1 MEWQNKYRANN
12 WRYSINKLIFFIDII
27 TILNKRIKFRSLRLS
42 VRTHGFHPWKRG
54 SIHLG
59 TAKFMIE
66 FTLFIFACLWSFF
79 FIKLKKNFSQK
90 TNIILTIFVIKIS
103 YITLI
108 SSIFFGVTNFGLKKT
123 FISLL
128 VTFLII
134 EILFFIGKKY
144 LSNKSKL
151 FDRIIKIKYY
161 FVRIKLL

>member
-1 MEWQNKYRANN
+1 
-12 WRYSINKLIFFIDII
+12 
-27 TILNKRIKFRSLRLS
+27 
-42 VRTHGFHPWKRG
+42 
-54 SIHLG
+54 
-59 TAKFMIE
+59 MIE

-144 LSNKSKL
+144 LSNKSNL
-151 FDRIIKIKYY
+151 FNKVIKIKYY
-161 FVRIKLL
+161 FEYTLIAIFALYLINKFYY

>member
-1 MEWQNKYRANN
+1 
-12 WRYSINKLIFFIDII
+12 
-27 TILNKRIKFRSLRLS
+27 
-42 VRTHGFHPWKRG
+42 
-54 SIHLG
+54 
-59 TAKFMIE
+59 MIE

-134 EILFFIGKKY
+134 EILFFIGKNIYQTKAAF
-144 LSNKSKL
+144 S
-151 FDRIIKIKYY
+151 IE
-161 FVRIKLL
+161 

>member
-1 MEWQNKYRANN
+1 
-12 WRYSINKLIFFIDII
+12 
-27 TILNKRIKFRSLRLS
+27 
-42 VRTHGFHPWKRG
+42 
-54 SIHLG
+54 
-59 TAKFMIE
+59 MIE

-134 EILFFIGKKY
+134 EILFFIGKNIYQTKATF
-144 LSNKSKL
+144 S
-151 FDRIIKIKYY
+151 IE
-161 FVRIKLL
+161 

>member
-1 MEWQNKYRANN
+1 
-12 WRYSINKLIFFIDII
+12 
-27 TILNKRIKFRSLRLS
+27 
-42 VRTHGFHPWKRG
+42 
-54 SIHLG
+54 
-59 TAKFMIE
+59 MIE

-144 LSNKSKL
+144 LSNKNNL
-151 FDRIIKIKYY
+151 FDRIIKIKNYFEYTLIVVFAVYLINKFYY
-161 FVRIKLL
+161 

>member
-1 MEWQNKYRANN
+1 
-12 WRYSINKLIFFIDII
+12 
-27 TILNKRIKFRSLRLS
+27 
-42 VRTHGFHPWKRG
+42 
-54 SIHLG
+54 
-59 TAKFMIE
+59 MIE

-108 SSIFFGVTNFGLKKT
+108 SSIFFGVTNKKKKKT

-144 LSNKSKL
+144 LSNKSSL

-161 FVRIKLL
+161 LEYTLIVVFAVYLINKFYY